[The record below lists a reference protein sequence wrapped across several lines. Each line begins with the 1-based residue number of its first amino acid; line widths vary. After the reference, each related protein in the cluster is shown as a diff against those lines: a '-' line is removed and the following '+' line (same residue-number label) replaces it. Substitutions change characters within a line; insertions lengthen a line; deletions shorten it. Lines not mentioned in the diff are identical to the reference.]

1 MNSTNQGFGLF
12 SAVML
17 VIANVIGAGTFT
29 LTGLMLA
36 EAGHPVLVIAVWVLG
51 GIIMLSGAV
60 CYGAMATAIPESGGE
75 YLFLSR
81 TLHPFFGCLAGWV
94 SLMVGFTAPIALC
107 AYGLGLTF
115 SVWTGLS
122 VEWVG
127 TIMILVFMG
136 AHCIHMP
143 TGLKLQNS
151 VILIKII
158 LIVAFVGV
166 ACSEI
171 NFNNL
176 KVDDSVVS
184 QFSMDALSLCL
195 IWTFFGYSGWNA
207 IIYVAG
213 EIRAPHK
220 NLMKATVIGSLCVF
234 LIYLALN
241 LVIVS
246 SQDLSLLNGRI
257 DVVVQAAEQLSNP
270 LGLKIAL
277 VVINLSLITSLSA
290 MIMMGPRIY
299 SKMADDG
306 YLPAFLS
313 CRDGSYL
320 NAILFQAAL
329 AIVFLWLGS
338 CEWLMTCIGYM
349 LGLCSALCI
358 TSLVRLKLSNKSLL
372 IPFWPFAP
380 AFFLLAVVLTT
391 VYVVFNNPWHSLMG
405 LLVIV
410 PAAYC
415 WWAGRN
421 ITDGNVK

>member
-1 MNSTNQGFGLF
+1 MSSPQGFGLF

-36 EAGHPVLVIAVWVLG
+36 EAGHPLLVISVWMIG
-51 GIIMLSGAV
+51 GIVMLSGAV
-60 CYGAMATAIPESGGE
+60 CYGAMARAIPESGGE

-115 SVWTGLS
+115 SAWTGIS
-122 VEWVG
+122 TEWIG
-127 TIMILVFMG
+127 TLMILLFMG
-136 AHCIHMP
+136 AHCFHMP
-143 TGLKLQNS
+143 TGLKLQNF
-151 VILIKII
+151 VIVIKIVLI
-158 LIVAFVGV
+158 LAFVAV
-166 ACSEI
+166 ASFEI
-171 NFNNL
+171 HFDNL
-176 KVDDSVVS
+176 KVDPGVVS
-184 QFSMDALSLCL
+184 QFNMDALPLCL

-213 EIRAPHK
+213 EIRAPQK
-220 NLMKATVIGSLCVF
+220 NVMKATLIGSLCVF
-234 LIYLALN
+234 LIYMALN

-246 SQDLSLLNGRI
+246 SQDLSLLSGKI
-257 DVVVQAAEQLSNP
+257 DVVVRAAEQLSNP

-277 VVINLSLITSLSA
+277 LVINLSLITSLSA

-313 CRDGSYL
+313 SKDGRFS
-320 NAILFQAAL
+320 NATLFQAAL
-329 AIVFLWLGS
+329 AIAFLWLGS
-338 CEWLMTCIGYM
+338 CEWLMTCVGYM
-349 LGLCSALCI
+349 LGLSSALCI
-358 TSLVRLKLSNKSLL
+358 TSLVRLKLSNQSLL
-372 IPFWPFAP
+372 IPFWPVTP
-380 AFFLLAVVLTT
+380 AFFLLAVVLATT
-391 VYVVFNNPWHSLMG
+391 YVVFNNPWHSLMG
-405 LLVIV
+405 LLVIL

-415 WWAGRN
+415 WWMGRN
-421 ITDGNVK
+421 ITDGNVE